1 MPRNEEGEFELVV
14 GNRQLLTI
22 VFILMVLF
30 GIVFSMGYFV
40 GRNSVSETASTS
52 GPARSPTAESASPA
66 QPGSPPALPDATR
79 ETPPVDPGLERGQAK
94 VAATSSKPLS
104 APEAEQAKPP
114 ETPQAA
120 PPVAQKPKQSTPPAP
135 PPAPE
140 PAAGEESPAAQPA
153 PGQTFLQVAAV
164 RRPEAELMVDVLK
177 RRGFSARVAPVPDK
191 PEFRVLVGPLQ
202 DSAALA
208 KTQADLQ
215 LAGFRSIVRK
225 Y

>member
-94 VAATSSKPLS
+94 VAPTPIKPE
-104 APEAEQAKPP
+104 PEQPKPP
-114 ETPQAA
+114 EAPKTTPPTAAKPKESA
-120 PPVAQKPKQSTPPAP
+120 PPAR

-140 PAAGEESPAAQPA
+140 PAAAEESPTAQPA

>member
-22 VFILMVLF
+22 VFILMLLF

-52 GPARSPTAESASPA
+52 GPARPAAAESAGLTP
-66 QPGSPPALPDATR
+66 PGSPPAPSGAAREAPPPDST
-79 ETPPVDPGLERGQAK
+79 LEPGQAK
-94 VAATSSKPLS
+94 VAPTPIK
-104 APEAEQAKPP
+104 PEAEQPKPP
-114 ETPQAA
+114 EAPKTTPPTAAKPKESA
-120 PPVAQKPKQSTPPAP
+120 PPTPPP
-135 PPAPE
+135 TPE
-140 PAAGEESPAAQPA
+140 PAAAEESPTAQPA

-177 RRGFSARVAPVPDK
+177 RRGFPARIAPVPDK
-191 PEFRVLVGPLQ
+191 PEFRVLVGPLK
-202 DSAALA
+202 DSATLA
-208 KTQADLQ
+208 RTQADLQ
-215 LAGFRSIVRK
+215 TAGFRSIVRK